1 MPEIS
6 KLENFENFGN
16 LNRLY
21 LQDVLYY
28 KLILNYKKIFM
39 ARKSILVVDD
49 EKSQREI
56 LEMIL
61 SSEGYDVT
69 MASSGEAAMKFVA
82 DRHFDLVLTD
92 LKMTGMSGLD
102 LLKQLTDF
110 DKSIIVL
117 LLTAHGTVDSAV
129 DALRLGAFDYLQKPY
144 DREKLL
150 DTISRALNKLTNLDA
165 EIVSASPEMD
175 RVKKLILKV
184 AKSNSTVLIR
194 GESGTGKELIARSI
208 HNNSLRAS
216 EVFQAV
222 NCAAINE
229 NLLESELFGH
239 EKGSFTGAV
248 GEKKGL
254 FEVADGGTLFLDEI
268 GELDV
273 SLQAKLLR
281 ALQEKQIR
289 RVGATRE
296 INTDVRVVAAT
307 NRDLLKMTKEGSF
320 REDLYYRLNV
330 LSIEIPPLR
339 ERRSDVMLLM
349 EYFIKKHTRDTNRKI
364 SLSPEARRI
373 FEDYSY
379 PGNVRQLESAIE
391 RAILLCENDTITV
404 DDLPPEM
411 TQGTRAAS
419 VSNDLFKLPPE
430 GVSFED
436 VERSLIMQAMD
447 RTDNNITKSAKLLGL
462 TFRTL
467 QYRLEKFGIKR
478 DGAEDEE
485 EA

>member
-1 MPEIS
+1 
-6 KLENFENFGN
+6 
-16 LNRLY
+16 
-21 LQDVLYY
+21 
-28 KLILNYKKIFM
+28 M

-61 SSEGYDVT
+61 SGEGYDVT
-69 MASSGEAAMKFVA
+69 TASSGEAAMKFVA

-150 DTISRALNKLTNLDA
+150 ETISRALNKLTNLDA
-165 EIVSASPEMD
+165 EIVSGSPEMD
-175 RVKKLILKV
+175 KVKKMILKV

-208 HNNSLRAS
+208 HNNSLRTDQ
-216 EVFQAV
+216 VFQAV

-248 GEKKGL
+248 NEKKGL
-254 FEVADGGTLFLDEI
+254 FEIADGGTLFLDEI
-268 GELDV
+268 GELDI
-273 SLQAKLLR
+273 SLQAKILR

-307 NRDLLKMTKEGSF
+307 NRDLLKMTQEGSF

-339 ERRSDVMLLM
+339 ERRSDVNLLI
-349 EYFIKKHTRDTNRKI
+349 EYFIKKHTRTSNRKI
-364 SLSPEARRI
+364 SFSSDAKRLM
-373 FEDYSY
+373 EDYSY

-391 RAILLCENDTITV
+391 RAILLCENDTITL

-411 TQGTRAAS
+411 TNGSRPAS
-419 VSNDLFKLPPE
+419 ASNDLFKLPPE
-430 GVSFED
+430 GVNFED

-447 RTDNNITKSAKLLGL
+447 RTDNNITKSARLLGL

-467 QYRLEKFGIKR
+467 QYRLEKFGFKR
-478 DGAEDEE
+478 DGAEEEE

>member
-1 MPEIS
+1 
-6 KLENFENFGN
+6 
-16 LNRLY
+16 
-21 LQDVLYY
+21 
-28 KLILNYKKIFM
+28 M

-61 SSEGYDVT
+61 SGEGYDVT
-69 MASSGEAAMKFVA
+69 TASSGEAAMKFVA
-82 DRHFDLVLTD
+82 DRKFDLVLTD

-102 LLKQLTDF
+102 LLKELTDF

-150 DTISRALNKLTNLDA
+150 DTISRALNKLMTLDA
-165 EIVSASPEMD
+165 EIISDSPEMD
-175 RVKKLILKV
+175 KVKKLILKV

-194 GESGTGKELIARSI
+194 GESGTGKELIARAI
-208 HNNSLRAS
+208 HTNSLRSS
-216 EVFQAV
+216 EIFQAV

-268 GELDV
+268 GELDI
-273 SLQAKLLR
+273 SLQAKILR

-289 RVGATRE
+289 RVGGTRE
-296 INTDVRVVAAT
+296 MNTDVRVVAAT
-307 NRDLLKMTKEGSF
+307 NRDLLKMSQDGRF

-339 ERRSDVMLLM
+339 ERRSDIPVLM
-349 EYFIKKHTRDTNRKI
+349 DYFLKKHTRNTKREIKI
-364 SLSPEARRI
+364 NAEAKRLL
-373 FEDYSY
+373 ENYSY

-391 RAILLCENDTITV
+391 RAMLLCENDTITIE
-404 DDLPPEM
+404 DLPPEM
-411 TQGTRAAS
+411 TQESKPAS
-419 VSNDLFKLPPE
+419 ADDLFKLPPE
-430 GVSFED
+430 GVNFED

-467 QYRLEKFGIKR
+467 QYRLEKFGIKK
-478 DGAEDEE
+478 DVDASDEDE
-485 EA
+485 A

>member
-1 MPEIS
+1 MS
-6 KLENFENFGN
+6 
-16 LNRLY
+16 
-21 LQDVLYY
+21 
-28 KLILNYKKIFM
+28 
-39 ARKSILVVDD
+39 RKSILVVDD

-61 SSEGYDVT
+61 SGEGYDVT
-69 MASSGEAAMKFVA
+69 TASSGEAAMKFVA

-102 LLKQLTDF
+102 LLKELTDF

-129 DALRLGAFDYLQKPY
+129 DALRLGAFDFLQKPY
-144 DREKLL
+144 DRDKLL
-150 DTISRALNKLTNLDA
+150 DTISRALNKLSALDS
-165 EIVSASPEMD
+165 EIVSDSPEMD
-175 RVKKLILKV
+175 KVKKLILKV

-194 GESGTGKELIARSI
+194 GESGTGKELIARAI
-208 HNNSLRAS
+208 HKNSLRTS

-254 FEVADGGTLFLDEI
+254 FEIADNGTLFLDEI
-268 GELDV
+268 GELDI
-273 SLQAKLLR
+273 SLQAKILR

-289 RVGATRE
+289 RVGGIRE
-296 INTDVRVVAAT
+296 INVDVRVVTAT
-307 NRDLLKMTKEGSF
+307 NRDLLKMSQEGRF

-330 LSIEIPPLR
+330 LSIELPALR
-339 ERRSDVMLLM
+339 ERRSDVPVLID
-349 EYFIKKHTRDTNRKI
+349 YFLTKHTRGTNRKVV
-364 SLSPEARRI
+364 LDREARRI
-373 FEDYSY
+373 LGDYSY
-379 PGNVRQLESAIE
+379 PGNVRQLESALE
-391 RAILLCENDTITV
+391 RAVLLCENNTITAE
-404 DDLPPEM
+404 DLPPEM
-411 TQGTRAAS
+411 SNSSRASAA
-419 VSNDLFKLPPE
+419 NDLFKLPAE
-430 GVSFED
+430 GINFED
-436 VERSLIMQAMD
+436 VERSLIMQAME

-467 QYRLEKFGIKR
+467 QYRLEKFGYKK
-478 DGAEDEE
+478 DAGEEDE
-485 EA
+485 

>member
-1 MPEIS
+1 
-6 KLENFENFGN
+6 
-16 LNRLY
+16 
-21 LQDVLYY
+21 
-28 KLILNYKKIFM
+28 M

-61 SSEGYDVT
+61 SGEGYDVT
-69 MASSGEAAMKFVA
+69 TASSGEAAMKFVA
-82 DRHFDLVLTD
+82 DRRFDLVLTD

-102 LLKQLTDF
+102 LLKELTNF
-110 DKSIIVL
+110 DKSIIVI
-117 LLTAHGTVDSAV
+117 LLTAHGSVDSAV

-144 DREKLL
+144 DSEKLL
-150 DTISRALNKLTNLDA
+150 DTVSRALNKLSNLDT

-175 RVKKLILKV
+175 KVKKLILKV

-194 GESGTGKELIARSI
+194 GESGTGKELIARAI
-208 HNNSLRAS
+208 HQNSLRSS
-216 EVFQAV
+216 ETFQAV

-254 FEVADGGTLFLDEI
+254 FEVADNGTLFLDEI
-268 GELDV
+268 GELEV
-273 SLQAKLLR
+273 SLQAKMLR

-289 RVGATRE
+289 RVGGTRE
-296 INTDVRVVAAT
+296 IDVDVRVVAAT
-307 NRDLLKMTKEGSF
+307 NRDLLQMVEEKRF

-339 ERRSDVMLLM
+339 ERGSDVQVLI
-349 EYFIKKHTRDTNRKI
+349 EYFLKKHTGGTNRNVKI
-364 SLSPEARRI
+364 NAEARRI
-373 FEDYSY
+373 LENYSY
-379 PGNVRQLESAIE
+379 PGNVRQLEFALE
-391 RAILLCENDTITV
+391 RAILLCENDTITP

-411 TQGTRAAS
+411 SHTAKAVAS
-419 VSNDLFKLPPE
+419 GDLFKLPAE
-430 GVSFED
+430 GVNFED
-436 VERSLIMQAMD
+436 VERSLIMQAME
-447 RTDNNITKSAKLLGL
+447 RTDYNITKSAKLLGL

-478 DGAEDEE
+478 DGDGSEDEQ

>member
-1 MPEIS
+1 MS
-6 KLENFENFGN
+6 
-16 LNRLY
+16 
-21 LQDVLYY
+21 
-28 KLILNYKKIFM
+28 
-39 ARKSILVVDD
+39 RKSILVVDD

-61 SSEGYDVT
+61 SGEGYDVT
-69 MASSGEAAMKFVA
+69 TASSGEAAMKFVA

-102 LLKQLTDF
+102 LLKELTNF
-110 DKSIIVL
+110 DKSIIVI

-144 DREKLL
+144 DAEKLL
-150 DTISRALNKLTNLDA
+150 ETVSRSLKKLSMLDG
-165 EIVSASPEMD
+165 EIVSESPEMD

-208 HNNSLRAS
+208 HNNSLRSS

-254 FEVADGGTLFLDEI
+254 FEVADKGTLFLDEI
-268 GELDV
+268 GELDI
-273 SLQAKLLR
+273 SLQAKILR

-289 RVGATRE
+289 RVGGTKE
-296 INTDVRVVAAT
+296 IDVDVRVVAAT
-307 NRDLLKMTKEGSF
+307 NRDLLAMTKEQRF

-330 LSIEIPPLR
+330 LSIELPALHERTSDIP
-339 ERRSDVMLLM
+339 VLM
-349 EYFIKKHTRDTNRKI
+349 NYFLKKHTRGTNRTIKI
-364 SLSPEARRI
+364 SAEAKKML
-373 FEDYSY
+373 EDYAY

-391 RAILLCENDTITV
+391 RAILLCENDTITL

-411 TQGTRAAS
+411 TQSSGKA
-419 VSNDLFKLPPE
+419 VSSGDSLFKLPAE
-430 GVSFED
+430 GVNFED
-436 VERSLIMQAMD
+436 VERSLIMQAME

-478 DGAEDEE
+478 DEAEE
-485 EA
+485 EE